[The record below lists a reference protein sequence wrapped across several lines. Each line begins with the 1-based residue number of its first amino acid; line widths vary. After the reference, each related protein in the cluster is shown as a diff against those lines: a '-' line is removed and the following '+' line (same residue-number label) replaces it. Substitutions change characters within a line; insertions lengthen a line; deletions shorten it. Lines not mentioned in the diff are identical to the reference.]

1 MFSQKAQSQMPMF
14 VATAFLHNFQKAF
27 EVQQAVKKFNSEFL
41 IQQIFIETLGVL
53 RVKSGQ

>member
-1 MFSQKAQSQMPMF
+1 MPMF

-41 IQQIFIETLGVL
+41 IQLREGNKSFFIAFA
-53 RVKSGQ
+53 